1 MELNEAFGRALKAL
15 RTRRNLTHLRF
26 FGSTSR
32 TYMSLLEHGGRC
44 PTIAKISDLSDVLE
58 VHPVSLLVECY
69 LQKHPEMDLDWLFER
84 IRKDLALD
92 LSEPLNKS
100 EDH

>member
-32 TYMSLLEHGGRC
+32 TYMSLLEQGGRC
-44 PTIAKISDLSDVLE
+44 PTIAKISDLSEVLE

-69 LQKHPEMDLDWLFER
+69 LQKNPEVDLDWLFEK

-92 LSEPLNKS
+92 LSGTVNESKK
-100 EDH
+100 H